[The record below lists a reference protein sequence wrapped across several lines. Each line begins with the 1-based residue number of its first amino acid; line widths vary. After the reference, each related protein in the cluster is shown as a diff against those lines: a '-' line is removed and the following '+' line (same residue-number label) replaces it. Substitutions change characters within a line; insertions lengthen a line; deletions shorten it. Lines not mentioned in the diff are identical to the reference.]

1 MQSRKY
7 NMLRGKLDAF
17 RNKQIIL
24 LDKSLKE
31 KANFYPTKRPHLR
44 FLARNINEM
53 IHKFSYASNVC
64 SLFEEILFINLLS

>member
-1 MQSRKY
+1 
-7 NMLRGKLDAF
+7 MLRGKLDAF

-44 FLARNINEM
+44 FLARNINEDLTEFIGNERLFSSINGMDNCEFM
-53 IHKFSYASNVC
+53 IESF
-64 SLFEEILFINLLS
+64 